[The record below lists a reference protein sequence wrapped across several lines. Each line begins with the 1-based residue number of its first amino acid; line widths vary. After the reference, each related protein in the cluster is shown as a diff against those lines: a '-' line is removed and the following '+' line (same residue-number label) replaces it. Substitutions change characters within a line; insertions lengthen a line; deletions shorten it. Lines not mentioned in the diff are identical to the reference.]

1 MSAGRIAYRYAKAL
15 IEIAQEQKVLEDVV
29 KDMSMLHNLT
39 TESREFHLMLK
50 SPIINTEKK
59 VSILK
64 QAFEG
69 KMHQVTLGFIN
80 LLASKKREAYVPEM
94 TRSFMEQY
102 DDIRGITKVYLTTPI
117 KPNDSMLQKVHGV
130 LSKASGIKEVDLKT
144 EIDQDILGGFVLRF
158 KDKLYDDSVS
168 SRLRELKAEFDDN
181 EYVKRFRH

>member
-1 MSAGRIAYRYAKAL
+1 MK
-15 IEIAQEQKVLEDVV
+15 
-29 KDMSMLHNLT
+29 MLHNLT
-39 TESREFHLMLK
+39 TESRDFYLMLK

-64 QAFEG
+64 ESFEG
-69 KMHQVTLGFIN
+69 KMHKVTLGFIN
-80 LLASKKREAYVPEM
+80 LLAAKKREAYVPEM
-94 TRSFMEQY
+94 TRTFMEQY

-117 KPNDSMLQKVHGV
+117 EPNDAMLQKVHGV
-130 LSKASGIKEVDLKT
+130 LNNASEIKQVDLKT
-144 EIDQDILGGFVLRF
+144 NIDEEILGGFVLRF